1 MRRSRWLFLLI
12 LVLVTVLAATLPAG
26 AATPRSASQY
36 FVRIASENVLA
47 AAALDLNPSIALDYG
62 SYQWL
67 VLDEAGLAR
76 LEASDVAYDAF
87 PDAGQVRATRYVF
100 DPLVEGEPDLPPHLR
115 AQGNDAGFRLVQFAG
130 PTSDSWLAALQDS
143 GVRVLQYYPHNSYLV
158 WGTASQL
165 AATES
170 LAFVRWQGAFH
181 PAYKINRDLDNRSGR
196 INNVDIMFYNDGNI
210 QGTLNSLAAM
220 GINILQYFP
229 SQPDKAFYDVIV
241 EMDAR
246 AIDAVAQLHTVLWLG
261 YMSPEPVLD
270 DEMSSQIQAGNYTA
284 GVPFTGYQAHL
295 TDLGVDGTGVIWA
308 VVDTGVDY
316 NHPDLNTHIVGGYSF
331 PGACNTNPGE
341 DCSGGGH
348 GTHVAGIIG
357 GDAAAGFTDA
367 GGFFYGL
374 GVAPEY
380 SIFAMNS
387 LSAAAWPP
395 AGGWQE
401 HSKRAVLGNAI
412 GGNNSWTTGE
422 GTNHGYQASERTH
435 DIMVRDGNFDTTTV
449 AEPFIEV
456 FSAGNSGPGTSTL
469 TAPKEAKN
477 LIITASSQNYRVG
490 SIEVISS
497 FSSRGPAVDGRWVPT
512 IAAPGEEIA
521 STRNDLGGNCSTA
534 IAGTNNYYAF
544 CSGTSMAS
552 PHAAG
557 AVVLTTEWW
566 RTFNSGNNPSPA
578 MAKALLVNGAVDMG
592 TADIPN
598 IHEGW
603 GRVNITNIIS
613 PSVPVL
619 YYDQT
624 HTFGASGQ
632 QWQLA
637 FGVADPT
644 KPLKVTIAWS
654 DAPGAVGA
662 NPALV
667 NNLNLTVVNGS
678 NTYLGNR
685 FVSGWSATGGTV
697 DNLNNLENV
706 YIQNPDPSA
715 TITIDAFAINGDGIP
730 YNADTTDQDF
740 ALVCYNC
747 ILSPDFTLQVAPV
760 TQDVCAPANA
770 TYTVNVGSLLGY
782 TDQVQFTASG
792 HPAGTTASFSPNP
805 VTPPGSSNLTIGNT
819 GAAAAGSYPL
829 SIVGTAPTSTHTATV
844 QLNLFTSS
852 PASATLVAPANGA
865 TNISLTPN
873 LTWTAVA
880 NASDYDVEIA
890 TDIAF
895 TNIVYTATAT
905 SNAHTVGTALNL
917 LTTYYWRVRAS
928 NICGNGNYSAVFSFT
943 TRDIPDILLVDDD
956 DNAPDTRATYTAA
969 LGVLGLDYDVWDTAN
984 SNNEPTIANL
994 APYKMVI
1001 WFSGDEFGG
1010 FAGPGAAGE
1019 TALGTWLDAGK
1030 CLFLSGQ
1037 DYLYDRLGSGN
1048 TTPNS
1053 FMSSY
1058 LGLATI
1064 AHDTGDYTSVTGAGT
1079 VFGTLGSMPLSYS
1092 PLSDYSDRITPNG
1105 TAEVA
1110 MVGNNTYNGAINKDN
1125 GVYKT
1130 TFWAFPWEA
1139 IASAT
1144 NREAALGA
1152 FLSTCSS
1159 TFSVTPASTANVPPG
1174 TTVVHEFVLTN
1185 LDVTDSYTLTLTP
1198 GNWTTTL
1205 LTPSPINVTGGST
1218 ATIQVQVQV
1227 PTTIT
1232 PPAQTDEFFLTVQS
1246 ANDPAEVEIVSGE
1259 TQSSPYEATLSA
1271 MSHIITTPGTVVTH
1285 TFTLQNQNW
1294 DDSYT
1299 LAVSGNTWTTTI
1311 VNSSPVTVNNGNS
1324 VVIQVRVVV
1333 PASTTPISDSFTLT
1347 VTSVNAPTLILTG
1360 TGMTDAEVGPS
1371 GVYLPLLRNGN

>member
-1 MRRSRWLFLLI
+1 MRHSRWLFLGV

-26 AATPRSASQY
+26 AATSRSAPQY
-36 FVRIASENVLA
+36 FVRIASDDVLA
-47 AAALDLNPSIALDYG
+47 AAALNLSPSLALDYG

-67 VLDEAGLAR
+67 VLDEASLAR
-76 LEASDVAYDAF
+76 LEASGVAYTPFAT
-87 PDAGQVRATRYVF
+87 AGQVRVTRYTF
-100 DPLVEGEPDLPPHLR
+100 DPLVEGEPALPNHLR
-115 AQGNDAGFRLVQFAG
+115 ASGNGDGFRLVQFAG
-130 PTSDSWLAALQDS
+130 PTVDSWLDTLRSS
-143 GVRVLQYYPHNSYLV
+143 GVKVLQYYPHNTYLV

-165 AATES
+165 AATEALS
-170 LAFVRWQGAFH
+170 FVRWQGAFH
-181 PAYKINRDLDNRSGR
+181 PAYKINSDLDNRSGR

-210 QGTLNSLAAM
+210 QGTLNSLTAM

-246 AIDAVAQLHTVLWLG
+246 AIDAVAQLSTVLWLG

-284 GVPFTGYQAHL
+284 GVPFTGYQAQL
-295 TDLGVDGTGVIWA
+295 NDLGVDGTGVIWA

-401 HSKRAVLGNAI
+401 HSKQAVLGNAV

-435 DIMVRDGNFDTTTV
+435 DLMVRDGNFDTTTV

-456 FSAGNSGPGTSTL
+456 FSAGNSGPSTGTL

-477 LIITASSQNYRVG
+477 LIITASSQNYRAG
-490 SIEVISS
+490 SIDVISS

-512 IAAPGEEIA
+512 ITAPGEDIA
-521 STRNDLGGNCSTA
+521 STRNDLGGDCSTA

-566 RTFNSGNNPSPA
+566 RTFNAGANPSPA

-613 PSVPVL
+613 PSVPVI

-624 HTFGASGQ
+624 HTFAASGQ

-637 FGVADPT
+637 FGVADPSQ
-644 KPLKVTIAWS
+644 PLKITIAWS

-667 NNLNLTVVNGS
+667 NNLNLTVINGA

-715 TITIDAFAINGDGIP
+715 TIIIDAFAINGDGIP

-747 ILSPDFTLQVAPV
+747 VLSPDFTLQATPPS
-760 TQDVCAPANA
+760 QDVCAPNNA
-770 TYTVNVGSLLGY
+770 VYAVNAGSLLGY
-782 TDQVQFTASG
+782 NDPVSLSASG
-792 HPAGTTASFSPNP
+792 NPAGTTAVFSINP
-805 VTPPGSSNLTIGNT
+805 VTPPNSSNLTIGNT
-819 GAAAAGSYPL
+819 GAAAAGNYTI
-829 SIVGTAPTSTHTATV
+829 SIVGVAPTSTHTTTV
-844 QLNLFTSS
+844 QLNLFTGA
-852 PASATLVAPANGA
+852 PGAATLLNPANGA
-865 TNISLTPN
+865 TGVSLTPN

-880 NASDYDVEIA
+880 NSSDYDIEIA
-890 TDIAF
+890 TDMAF

-905 SNAHTVGTALNL
+905 TNAHSVGTALNL

-928 NICGNGNYSAVFSFT
+928 NICGNGSYSAVFSFT

-1010 FAGPGAAGE
+1010 FAGPGATGE
-1019 TALGTWLDAGK
+1019 TALATWLDAGN

-1037 DYLYDRLGSGN
+1037 DYLYDRLGSGG

-1053 FMSSY
+1053 FMSTY
-1058 LGLATI
+1058 LGLATLS
-1064 AHDTGDYTSVTGAGT
+1064 HDNGDYTSVTGAGS
-1079 VFGTLGSMPLSYS
+1079 VFGALGSMPLSYT

-1110 MVGNNTYNGAINKDN
+1110 MVGNNTYNGAINRDS

-1139 IASAT
+1139 IANAA
-1144 NREAALGA
+1144 NREAALGT
-1152 FLSTCSS
+1152 FLNTCSS
-1159 TFSVTPASTANVPPG
+1159 TFSVTPISTANVPPG
-1174 TTVVHEFVLTN
+1174 TTVVHEFVLANLNVTN
-1185 LDVTDSYTLTLTP
+1185 SYTLTLTP

-1232 PPAQTDEFFLTVQS
+1232 PPSQMDEFFLTVQS

-1259 TQSSPYEATLSA
+1259 TQSSPYQATLTA

-1285 TFTLQNQNW
+1285 TFTLENLNW
-1294 DDSYT
+1294 DDSYM
-1299 LAVSGNTWTTTI
+1299 LAVSDNTWTTTI
-1311 VNSSPVTVNNGNS
+1311 VNSSPVTVDNGNS

-1347 VTSVNAPTLILTG
+1347 ATSVNAPTLILTG
-1360 TGMTDAEVGPS
+1360 AGMTDAEVGP
-1371 GVYLPLLRNGN
+1371 GDFFLPIMHNGS

>member
-1 MRRSRWLFLLI
+1 MSRSRLLFLLVI
-12 LVLVTVLAATLPAG
+12 ACVAALVATLPAG
-26 AATPRSASQY
+26 ATTARSDPQH
-36 FVRIASENVLA
+36 FVRIASEDVLA
-47 AAALDLNPSIALDYG
+47 AAALDLSPSLALDYG
-62 SYQWL
+62 TYQWL
-67 VLDEAGLAR
+67 VLDATGLAR
-76 LEASDVAYDAF
+76 LEASGVAYTPF
-87 PDAGQVRATRYVF
+87 PDAGQVRVTRYFF
-100 DPLVEGEPDLPPHLR
+100 DPLTEGEPALPNHLR
-115 AQGNDAGFRLVQFAG
+115 TSGNGAGFRLVQFAG
-130 PTSDSWLAALQDS
+130 PTSDSWLDMLRDS
-143 GVRVLQYYPHNSYLV
+143 GLQVLQYYPHNTYLV
-158 WGTASQL
+158 WGTAAQL
-165 AATES
+165 ANTEA
-170 LAFVRWQGAFH
+170 LPYVRWQGDFH
-181 PAYKINRDLDNRSGR
+181 PAYKINRDLDDRSGR
-196 INNVDIMFYNDGNI
+196 INNVDIMFYNDGDI
-210 QGTLNSLAAM
+210 QGTLNNLAAM

-241 EMDAR
+241 EMDASH
-246 AIDAVAQLHTVLWLG
+246 IEAVAQLNTVLWLG
-261 YMSPEPVLD
+261 YMSPEPGLD
-270 DEMSSQIQAGNYTA
+270 DEMSSQIQAGNYVA

-295 TDLGVDGTGVIWA
+295 ADLGVDGTGVIWA

-316 NHPDLNTHIVGGYSF
+316 DHPDLNTHIVGGYSF
-331 PGACNTNPGE
+331 PGACNTNPGD

-367 GGFFYGL
+367 NGFFYGL

-477 LIITASSQNYRVG
+477 LIVTASSQNFRAG
-490 SIEVISS
+490 SIDVISS

-512 IAAPGEEIA
+512 IAAPGEDIA
-521 STRNDLGGNCSTA
+521 STRNDLGGNCSTP
-534 IAGTNNYYAF
+534 IGGTNNYYAF

-557 AVVLTTEWW
+557 AVVLATEWW
-566 RTFNSGNNPSPA
+566 RTFNAGADPSPA
-578 MAKALLVNGAVDMG
+578 MAKALLVNGAIDMG

-624 HTFGASGQ
+624 HTFGASGE

-637 FGVADPT
+637 FGVADPSE
-644 KPLKVTIAWS
+644 PLKITLAWS

-667 NNLNLTVVNGS
+667 NNLNLTVINGA

-685 FVSGWSATGGTV
+685 FVSGWSATGGSV

-715 TITIDAFAINGDGIP
+715 TIIIDAFAINGDGIP
-730 YNADTTDQDF
+730 YNADLTDQDF

-747 ILSPDFTLQVAPV
+747 VLSPDFTLQVTPP
-760 TQDVCAPANA
+760 TQDICAPSNA
-770 TYTVNVGSLLGY
+770 VYTVNVGALLGY
-782 TDQVQFTASG
+782 NDPVTLSASG
-792 HPAGTTASFSPNP
+792 NPAGTTANFGTNP
-805 VTPPGSSNLTIGNT
+805 VTPVGSSNLTIGNT
-819 GAAAAGSYPL
+819 GAAAGGSYPIT
-829 SIVGTAPTSTHTATV
+829 IVGTAPTSTHTTTV
-844 QLNLFTSS
+844 QLNLFTSPPGTTS
-852 PASATLVAPANGA
+852 LLTPANGA
-865 TNISLTPN
+865 TDVSLTPN

-880 NASDYDVEIA
+880 NSTDYDVQIA

-895 TNIVYTATAT
+895 TNIVYTATAV
-905 SNAHTVGTALNL
+905 SNAHSVATPLTL
-917 LTTYYWRVRAS
+917 LTTYYWRVQAN
-928 NICGNGNYSAVFSFT
+928 NICGTGSFSSIFNFT
-943 TRDIPDILLVDDD
+943 TRDVPDILLVDDD
-956 DNAPDTRATYTAA
+956 DNAPNTRATYTTA
-969 LGVLGLDYDVWDTAN
+969 LDNLGLDYDVWDTN
-984 SNNEPTIANL
+984 NTNNEPAVSDL
-994 APYKMVI
+994 APYKVVI

-1019 TALGTWLDAGK
+1019 AALETWLNAGK
-1030 CLFLSGQ
+1030 CLFLSSQ
-1037 DYLYDRLGSGN
+1037 DYLYDRLGSTV
-1048 TTPNS
+1048 TTPNA
-1053 FMSSY
+1053 FMSTY
-1058 LGLATI
+1058 LGLATL
-1064 AHDTGDYTSVTGAGT
+1064 AHDSGDYTSVNGAGS
-1079 VFGTLGSMPLSYS
+1079 VFGTLGNMPLSYS
-1092 PLSDYSDRITPNG
+1092 PLSDFADRLTPNA

-1110 MVGNNTYNGAINKDN
+1110 MVGNNSFNGAINKDS

-1130 TFWAFPWEA
+1130 TFWGFPWEA

-1144 NREAALGA
+1144 NREAALNA
-1152 FLSTCSS
+1152 FLTACSS
-1159 TFSVTPASTANVPPG
+1159 TFTVTPTSYANVPPG
-1174 TTVVHEFVLTN
+1174 STLVHEFVLTN
-1185 LDVTDSYTLTLTP
+1185 LDVTDSYTLTLTA
-1198 GNWTTTL
+1198 GSWATTL
-1205 LTPSPINVTGGST
+1205 LTPSPLTVTGGST

-1227 PTTIT
+1227 PATIAA
-1232 PPAQTDEFFLTVQS
+1232 PSETDEFFLTIQS
-1246 ANDPAEVEIVSGE
+1246 GNDPSEVEIVSGE
-1259 TQSSPYEATLSA
+1259 TESSPYEASLTA
-1271 MSHIITTPGTVVTH
+1271 MSHISTTPGTVVTH
-1285 TFTLQNQNW
+1285 TFTLENLNW

-1299 LAVSGNTWTTTI
+1299 LAVSGGNWVTTLVTG
-1311 VNSSPVTVNNGNS
+1311 SPVVVNNGNS
-1324 VVIQVRVVV
+1324 VLIQVRVEV
-1333 PASTTPISDSFTLT
+1333 PASTTPISDQFTLT
-1347 VTSVNAPTLILTG
+1347 VTSVNAPTLILTAA
-1360 TGMTDAEVGPS
+1360 GMTDALPGTAE
-1371 GVYLPLLRNGN
+1371 VYLPLILNP